1 MSSPGTI
8 HPTDVQVNSS
18 LVCSSAN
25 KQMGGSAR
33 LTSRHPDSNAYFSL
47 PPLWRG
53 LEVWLIMSPKQKT
66 LALREELRIIQVF
79 DRVHDY
85 AAEADPANERAY
97 AVRQARRR
105 QIIDEIA
112 NLRVSKSVHG
122 QPRWLSATLSLLC
135 AIGLAMLCYVLR

>member
-1 MSSPGTI
+1 
-8 HPTDVQVNSS
+8 
-18 LVCSSAN
+18 
-25 KQMGGSAR
+25 
-33 LTSRHPDSNAYFSL
+33 
-47 PPLWRG
+47 
-53 LEVWLIMSPKQKT
+53 MSPKQKT